1 MKLNDL
7 RQFEQFSQ
15 LSDEQLI
22 MLNASM
28 KSKRCQKAGEMI
40 MPLGFKA
47 DIEFFLLDGSISLT
61 AEDGQKQVIKANSP
75 EARLSIA
82 RLRPSLYEVKSESP
96 AHLLAISGALLTS
109 EVRASID
116 ALSTS
121 SHFSKPAEH
130 FHKRLKHAL
139 EQGKFTLPSLPSV
152 ALKVRE
158 ILEQEEPELD
168 ELERII
174 SKDPSMTAKL
184 VAAAN
189 SSFYRRSTSCR
200 TCAEAIM
207 RLGLDTTSQLVMLFS
222 LRQLFKAKNPWVK
235 QRMTQTWSQ
244 SVSVAAIAQLLTLHH
259 AHLSGD
265 QALLLGLVHNLGELA
280 LLLFM
285 DQEAEITPDEME
297 KVLEELMPEAGAMLL
312 SYWNFDPELIES
324 IRQQN
329 NWQADSSS
337 EQATLADLVKVA
349 RLHSR
354 IGTDE
359 QYRYPRLDEVPAFRK
374 LAIQGLT
381 PEFSLIL
388 VEDAA
393 DQVAETRAMF
403 GL

>member
-28 KSKRCQKAGEMI
+28 KSKRCQKAGEVI
-40 MPLGFKA
+40 LPLGFQS
-47 DIEFFLLDGSISLT
+47 DIEFFLLQGSISLT
-61 AEDGQKQVIKANSP
+61 AEDGQKQLIKANSP

-96 AHLLAISGALLTS
+96 AQLLVISGALLTS
-109 EVRASID
+109 EVQASIK
-116 ALSTS
+116 APANLEKLS
-121 SHFSKPAEH
+121 KQAEH
-130 FHKRLKHAL
+130 FHRRLKNAL
-139 EQGKFTLPSLPSV
+139 ENGKFTLPSLPSV

-158 ILEQEEPELD
+158 ILEQDEPEVED
-168 ELERII
+168 LERIL

-189 SSFYRRSTSCR
+189 SSFYRRNTSCK

-222 LRQLFKAKNPWVK
+222 LRQLFKAKHPWVK

-259 AHLSGD
+259 SHISGD

-280 LLLFM
+280 ILLFI
-285 DQEAEITPDEME
+285 DQEAEVDPEEME

-312 SYWNFDPELIES
+312 SYWNFDPELTES
-324 IRQQN
+324 VRQQN

-337 EQATLADLVKVA
+337 DTATLADLVKVA

-354 IGTDE
+354 IGTEE

-374 LAIQGLT
+374 LAVQGLT

-393 DQVAETRAMF
+393 DQMAETRTMF

>member
-28 KSKRCQKAGEMI
+28 KSKRCQKAGEI
-40 MPLGFKA
+40 ILPLGFQS
-47 DIEFFLLDGSISLT
+47 DIEFFLLQGSISLT
-61 AEDGQKQVIKANSP
+61 AEDGQKQIIKADSQ

-82 RLRPSLYEVKSESP
+82 RLRPCLYEVRSES
-96 AHLLAISGALLTS
+96 AAQLLVISGALLTN
-109 EVRASID
+109 EVRASIE
-116 ALSTS
+116 ALNESN
-121 SHFSKPAEH
+121 HFSKPAEH
-130 FHKRLKHAL
+130 FHKCLKSAL

-158 ILEQEEPELD
+158 VLEQDEPELED
-168 ELERII
+168 LERILN
-174 SKDPSMTAKL
+174 KDPSMTAKL

-189 SSFYRRSTSCR
+189 SSFYRRNTSCK

-222 LRQLFKAKNPWVK
+222 LRQLFKAKHPWVK

-259 AHLSGD
+259 SHLSGD

-280 LLLFM
+280 ILLFI
-285 DQEAEITPDEME
+285 DQETEVDPEEME
-297 KVLEELMPEAGAMLL
+297 KILEELMPEAGAMLL
-312 SYWNFDPELIES
+312 NYWNFDPELTES
-324 IRQQN
+324 VRQQN

-337 EQATLADLVKVA
+337 DTATLADLVKVA

-354 IGTDE
+354 IGTED
-359 QYRYPRLDEVPAFRK
+359 QYRFPRLDEVPAFRK
-374 LAIQGLT
+374 LAVQGLT

-393 DQVAETRAMF
+393 DQLAETRAMF